1 MYLRQMGSVLDK
13 HLLNY
18 CEVLVIHVIPLWHFQ
33 DDLSYWRTV
42 TQSSLRVKKYRKEKH
57 NQNEASITL
66 GAVMHKGL

>member
-1 MYLRQMGSVLDK
+1 MGSVLDK